1 MPVVDTVIAPLIAPF
16 HNHITLD
23 QKSATLKPS
32 LQPLSIIFLKKG
44 LGVIASFWHL
54 FNQANE
60 IELER

>member
-1 MPVVDTVIAPLIAPF
+1 
-16 HNHITLD
+16 LD
-23 QKSATLKPS
+23 QSATLKPS